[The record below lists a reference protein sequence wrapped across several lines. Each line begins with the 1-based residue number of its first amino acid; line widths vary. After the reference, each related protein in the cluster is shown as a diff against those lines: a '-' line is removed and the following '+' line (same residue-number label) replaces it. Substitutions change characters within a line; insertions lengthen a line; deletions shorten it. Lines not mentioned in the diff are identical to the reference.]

1 MRTPYDYFTSSQG
14 DKSVFCVTLN
24 QDKYPFPVLLVVHLD
39 RASCHYNSIMQKTI
53 KAIMPLIF
61 IMAFLSIPKAALA
74 ESSAR
79 LPTYSSAS
87 ELIGAVNA
95 LRATYGLAPYQTNP
109 ILMSIAQ
116 THAEYLLSI
125 GTFTHI
131 GADGSRPY
139 QRALAAGYLVAGD
152 LSFGGFFS
160 ENITGGV
167 GQTADEAV
175 KTWMG
180 DNAHKNTMLSGTL
193 QDVGAG
199 VSISGNTYYYV
210 LDAGLSTGGTPV
222 AYTPPAPLNPI
233 TPTLIPNTPNADGS
247 IVHIVQP
254 GDTLGSIYM
263 AYNVPLADILKLN
276 GLTLKSTIYPNQKI
290 IIRAAFTPM
299 PTQPTST
306 PTIRPTITPWPT
318 STPTATNTAIPPTPT
333 PSPGLPVSAAAGA
346 VAIIIIAAL
355 ILAGLL
361 AVLGRRQK

>member
-1 MRTPYDYFTSSQG
+1 M
-14 DKSVFCVTLN
+14 FCVTLN
-24 QDKYPFPVLLVVHLD
+24 KDKYPFPALLVVYLY
-39 RASCHYNSIMQKTI
+39 RASCHYNSNMQKTI
-53 KAIMPLIF
+53 KAIMLLIL
-61 IMAFLSIPKAALA
+61 IMASLSIPKAAQA
-74 ESSAR
+74 KSSAR

-95 LRATYGLAPYQTNP
+95 LRASYGLAPYQTNP

-116 THAEYLLSI
+116 MHADYLLSI
-125 GTFTHI
+125 GTYTHT

-152 LSFGGFFS
+152 LSLGGFFS

-180 DNAHKNTMLSGTL
+180 DSDHQNTMLSGIF

-199 VSISGNTYYYV
+199 VGVSGNTYYYV

-222 AYTPPAPLNPI
+222 AYTPPAPLHPV

-247 IVHIVQP
+247 IIHIVQP

-263 AYNVPLADILKLN
+263 SYNVPLADVLKLN

-290 IIRAAFTPM
+290 IIRAAFTPT

-306 PTIRPTITPWPT
+306 PTIRPTNTPWPT
-318 STPTATNTAIPPTPT
+318 ATPTATNTAIPPTPT
-333 PSPGLPVSAAAGA
+333 PSPGLPVSAATEA
-346 VAIIIIAAL
+346 VALIIIAAL
-355 ILAGLL
+355 ALAGLL